1 MRYLIEGNNNNE
13 ITQIAR
19 KTLFY
24 YILTLI
30 WNMSIGIHYDI
41 KYF

>member
-13 ITQIAR
+13 ITQIAP

-24 YILTLI
+24 YILTVI
-30 WNMSIGIHYDI
+30 
-41 KYF
+41 